1 MRPVHPALRAYVR
14 VVEAVSRAVGRFAM
28 LMVFAMMG
36 VLLYSAFS
44 KALLLPALW
53 TLETAQFLM
62 VAYFLLGGGY
72 AIQLGAHVRMDLL
85 YGRWSPRTKA
95 RADSVTAVLLM
106 AYLALLVYGGISS
119 SQYAVEYG
127 ERSYSS
133 WAPPMAPIKIIMTCG
148 ALLTLLQ
155 ASATF
160 IRDFAAARGRE
171 I

>member
-1 MRPVHPALRAYVR
+1 MPPAVRAYVR
-14 VVEAVSRAVGRFAM
+14 IVEAVNRAVGRFAM

-36 VLLYSAFS
+36 VLLYSAVS
-44 KALLLPALW
+44 KAFLLPALW

-72 AIQLGAHVRMDLL
+72 SIQLGAHVRMDLL
-85 YGRWSPRTKA
+85 YGGWSARAKA
-95 RADSVTAVLLM
+95 RADVVTLPLLV

-119 SQYAVEYG
+119 AQYAVEYG

-148 ALLTLLQ
+148 AILTLLQ

-160 IRDFAAARGRE
+160 IRSFAAARGRE
-171 I
+171 V

>member
-1 MRPVHPALRAYVR
+1 MPPAIRAYVR
-14 VVEAVSRAVGRFAM
+14 IVEAVNRAVGRFAM
-28 LMVFAMMG
+28 LMIFVMMAT
-36 VLLYSAFS
+36 LLYSAVS
-44 KALLLPALW
+44 KAFLLPALW

-72 AIQLGAHVRMDLL
+72 SIQLGAHVRMDLL

-95 RADSVTAVLLM
+95 RADSVTAVLLA

-148 ALLTLLQ
+148 AVLMLLQ
-155 ASATF
+155 VTATF
-160 IRDFAAARGRE
+160 IKDFAAARGKE

>member
-1 MRPVHPALRAYVR
+1 MPRAVRTYVR
-14 VVEAVSRAVGRFAM
+14 LVEAVNRAVGRFAM

-36 VLLYSAFS
+36 VLLYSAVS
-44 KALLLPALW
+44 KAFLLPALW

-62 VAYFLLGGGY
+62 VAYFMLGGGY
-72 AIQLGAHVRMDLL
+72 SIQLGAHVRMDLL
-85 YGRWSPRTKA
+85 YGGWSARTKA
-95 RADSVTAVLLM
+95 RADVVTLPLLI

-119 SQYAVEYG
+119 AQYAVEYG

-148 ALLTLLQ
+148 AILTLLQ

-160 IRDFAAARGRE
+160 IRNFAAARGRE
-171 I
+171 V

>member
-1 MRPVHPALRAYVR
+1 MPPAVRAYVR
-14 VVEAVSRAVGRFAM
+14 IVEAVNRAVGRFAM
-28 LMVFAMMG
+28 LMVFAMMA
-36 VLLYSAFS
+36 VLLYSVVS

-85 YGRWSPRTKA
+85 YGRWSARGKA
-95 RADSVTAVLLM
+95 RMDSVTAILLV
-106 AYLALLVYGGISS
+106 AYLALLVYGGVSS

-148 ALLTLLQ
+148 AFLTLLQ
-155 ASATF
+155 VTATF
-160 IRDFAAARGRE
+160 LKDFAAARGKD

>member
-1 MRPVHPALRAYVR
+1 MPPAVRAYVR
-14 VVEAVSRAVGRFAM
+14 IVEAVSRAVGRFAM
-28 LMVFAMMG
+28 LMIFAMMA
-36 VLLYSAFS
+36 VLLYSAVS
-44 KALLLPALW
+44 KAFLLPALW
-53 TLETAQFLM
+53 TLESAQFLM

-72 AIQLGAHVRMDLL
+72 SIQLGAHVRMDLL
-85 YGRWSPRTKA
+85 YGRWPARAKA
-95 RADSVTAVLLM
+95 RTDSVTALLLI

-155 ASATF
+155 VSATF
-160 IRDFAAARGRE
+160 LKDFAAARGRE

>member
-1 MRPVHPALRAYVR
+1 MSRAAGIYVR
-14 VVEAVSRAVGRFAM
+14 VVEAVVRAVGRFAM

-36 VLLYSAFS
+36 VLLYSAVS
-44 KALLLPALW
+44 KAAFLPALW

-85 YGRWSPRTKA
+85 YGRWPPRV
-95 RADSVTAVLLM
+95 RAAADAATVPLLV
-106 AYLALLVYGGISS
+106 AYLALLVYGGVSS

-148 ALLTLLQ
+148 AGLTLLQ
-155 ASATF
+155 ATATF
-160 IRDFAAARGRE
+160 LKDFAAARGKE

>member
-1 MRPVHPALRAYVR
+1 MPPAIRAYVR
-14 VVEAVSRAVGRFAM
+14 IVEAVNRAVGRFAM
-28 LMVFAMMG
+28 LMIFAMMAT
-36 VLLYSAFS
+36 LLYSAVS
-44 KALLLPALW
+44 KAFLLPALW

-72 AIQLGAHVRMDLL
+72 SIQLGAHVRMDLL

-95 RADSVTAVLLM
+95 RADSVTAVLLA

-148 ALLTLLQ
+148 AVLMLLQ
-155 ASATF
+155 VTATF
-160 IRDFAAARGRE
+160 IKDFAAARGKE

>member
-1 MRPVHPALRAYVR
+1 MHPALRGYVR

-28 LMVFAMMG
+28 LMIFAMMA
-36 VLLYSAFS
+36 VLLYSAVS
-44 KALLLPALW
+44 KALVLPALW

-72 AIQLGAHVRMDLL
+72 SIQLGAHVRMDLL
-85 YGRWSPRTKA
+85 YGRWSARNKA
-95 RADSVTAVLLM
+95 RTDAATAALLV

-155 ASATF
+155 VVATF
-160 IRDFAAARGRE
+160 LKDFAAARGKE

>member
-1 MRPVHPALRAYVR
+1 MPPAIRAYVR
-14 VVEAVSRAVGRFAM
+14 IVEAVNRAVGRFAM
-28 LMVFAMMG
+28 LMIFAMMAT
-36 VLLYSAFS
+36 LLYSAVS
-44 KALLLPALW
+44 KAFLLPALW

-72 AIQLGAHVRMDLL
+72 SIQLGAHVRMDLL

-95 RADSVTAVLLM
+95 RADSVTAVLLA

-148 ALLTLLQ
+148 AVLMLLQ
-155 ASATF
+155 VTATF
-160 IRDFAAARGRE
+160 IKDFATARGKE

>member
-1 MRPVHPALRAYVR
+1 MHPALRGYVR
-14 VVEAVSRAVGRFAM
+14 IVEAVSRAVGRFAM
-28 LMVFAMMG
+28 LMVFAMMA
-36 VLLYSAFS
+36 VLLYSAVS
-44 KALLLPALW
+44 KALVLPALW

-72 AIQLGAHVRMDLL
+72 SIQLGAHVRMDLL
-85 YGRWSPRTKA
+85 YGRWSARGKA
-95 RADSVTAVLLM
+95 RTDAATAALLI

-155 ASATF
+155 AVATF
-160 IRDFAAARGRE
+160 LKDFAAARGKE

>member
-1 MRPVHPALRAYVR
+1 MHPAVRAYVR

-28 LMVFAMMG
+28 LMIFAMMG
-36 VLLYSAFS
+36 VLLYSAAA
-44 KALLLPALW
+44 KAFLLPALW

-85 YGRWSPRTKA
+85 YGRWSPRGRA
-95 RADSVTAVLLM
+95 RADFATAPLLI

-119 SQYAVEYG
+119 SQYALEYG
-127 ERSYSS
+127 ERAHSA

-160 IRDFAAARGRE
+160 IKDFAAARGRE